1 LSTVVVN
8 NPHVAEQILAAGEV
22 SILKGLAP
30 YLSHNPATFWHSG
43 RHRIAG
49 RQWGL
54 PVISSTKGTGVP
66 AFSLR
71 PETSRDRFADMVV
84 RDPGLPSGH

>member
-8 NPHVAEQILAAGEV
+8 NRHVAEEILTAGEV
-22 SILKGLAP
+22 SILKGFAP
-30 YLSHNPATFWHSG
+30 YLSHNPATFWHLG
-43 RHRIAG
+43 RYRIAG

-54 PVISSTKGTGVP
+54 PVFSSTKETGVP

-71 PETSRDRFADMVV
+71 PETSRDRSADMAV
-84 RDPGLPSGH
+84 RDPGLPFGH

>member
-8 NPHVAEQILAAGEV
+8 NRHVAEQILAAGEV
-22 SILKGLAP
+22 SILKGFAP

-43 RHRIAG
+43 RYRIAG

-54 PVISSTKGTGVP
+54 PVFSSTKETGVP

-71 PETSRDRFADMVV
+71 PETSRDRSADLVV
-84 RDPGLPSGH
+84 RDPGLPFGH

>member
-8 NPHVAEQILAAGEV
+8 NRHVAEEILTAGEV
-22 SILKGLAP
+22 SILKGFAP
-30 YLSHNPATFWHSG
+30 YLSHNPATFWRSG

-54 PVISSTKGTGVP
+54 PVFSSTEETGVP

-71 PETSRDRFADMVV
+71 PETSRDRSADMVV
-84 RDPGLPSGH
+84 RDPGLPFGH